1 MSDPFI
7 GQIVMFG
14 GNFAPRNWAFCNGQL
29 LAISSNTALFSI
41 LGTIYGGDGRTTFA
55 LPDLRGRVAVSSGT
69 GPGLP
74 NFQLGSRGGTP
85 EVTLNSLEIPAHN
98 HSATATANSV
108 ATMRAESRPGNA
120 TDPTGLMLA
129 SGSSIFRRNVAS
141 EDVAMDAAMV
151 SVDTNVNV
159 QTGLTGG
166 NRPHTNL
173 QPFQTVN
180 YIIALFGVFP
190 SRN

>member
-55 LPDLRGRVAVSSGT
+55 LPDLRGRVPISSGT
-69 GPGLP
+69 GSGLP
-74 NFQLGSRGGTP
+74 NFPLGSRGGQT
-85 EVTLNSLEIPAHN
+85 EVTLNTLEIPSHN
-98 HSATATANSV
+98 HASTATANSV

-120 TDPTGLMLA
+120 TDPTGNMLA

-141 EDVAMDAAMV
+141 EDVVLAPEMV
-151 SVDTNVNV
+151 SVQTNVTV
-159 QTGLTGG
+159 QGGFTGG
-166 NRPHTNL
+166 NQPHTNV

-180 YIIALFGVFP
+180 FIIALFGVFP
-190 SRN
+190 SRS